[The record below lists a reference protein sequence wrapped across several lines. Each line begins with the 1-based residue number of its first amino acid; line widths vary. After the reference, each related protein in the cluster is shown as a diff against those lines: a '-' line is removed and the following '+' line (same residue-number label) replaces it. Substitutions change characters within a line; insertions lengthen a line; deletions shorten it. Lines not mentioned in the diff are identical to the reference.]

1 MGNAVRACEGAKENS
16 VTPWTQRYY
25 IETATGH
32 HHLFNTTD
40 LEMIDRGNFGSN
52 AMEAADEQFLKQP
65 NWRQQ
70 VLLLTCLH
78 LHDGNN
84 DENNR

>member
-1 MGNAVRACEGAKENS
+1 MGRS
-16 VTPWTQRYY
+16 Y

-32 HHLFNTTD
+32 HHPSNTTD
-40 LEMIDRGNFGSN
+40 LEMIDSGGFGFY

-70 VLLLTCLH
+70 VLLLTCVH